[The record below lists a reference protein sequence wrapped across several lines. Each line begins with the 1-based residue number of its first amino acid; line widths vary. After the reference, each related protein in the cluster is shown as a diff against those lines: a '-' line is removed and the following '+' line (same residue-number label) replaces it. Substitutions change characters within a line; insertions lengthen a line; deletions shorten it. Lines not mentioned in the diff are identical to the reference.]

1 MIPILYP
8 EEETAFDTNGLGMLA
23 DEMDT
28 TVIEGAGKFEL
39 EMQYPVT
46 GLRFHDI
53 KERAIIVAEPDPMRD
68 PQPFRIERIVKGTGG
83 HVTIYAKHLAYDNI
97 GITCSPFSA
106 ENAASALQAIKEYA
120 VEECPFTFWTD
131 IGTAAPMSV
140 KVPQQIWTLMGS
152 GDGCILN
159 LYGGEY
165 EFDRYMI
172 RLWSRRGADRGVSIR
187 YGKNLSS
194 LEQDRNIAN
203 CYTAVHPY
211 WTNSDGLCVELPEK
225 IVKADGNFGYTRIMP
240 LDLSQE
246 WEGQPTEYQLRAK
259 ALTYIAENNIG
270 VPVTSWKVQFEQLEK
285 TEEYKG
291 KALLEQVLYGD
302 TVSVFYEDLDIE
314 ATARVSEVRYK
325 PRLERYESVTL
336 GDVKSTL
343 ADTIISQKRQI
354 SSKPSMSQ
362 MQIAIQTL
370 TAAILGA
377 KGGAVRHLDTDKDGM
392 PDTLYIADNPD
403 PTKAVKVWR
412 FNYEGWGASKNGYNG
427 PYVLGASFDSGI
439 LAEFITAGTLYGML
453 IKAGTIMSEDGSIKI
468 DLNTNGVG
476 PIFNTGI
483 STNGLNVRAAVTN
496 PVSVFQVTTS
506 ADRLFSAVIRSPEGG
521 EPLCYISNTY
531 FGDLL
536 SGICG
541 RLSSCDGAN
550 NIGFDVNGNYAEI
563 SLGPADAGNNTNPI
577 RIQLKDGKGS
587 IQADRFQAGS
597 CIIDSTCKFMWNS
610 SLGTYVLTKT

>member
-1 MIPILYP
+1 MIPVLYA
-8 EEETAFDTNGLGMLA
+8 EEETAFETNGLGMLA
-23 DEMDT
+23 DEEDT

-39 EMQYPVT
+39 EMKYPVT

-53 KERAIIVAEPDPMRD
+53 KERAIIMAKPDPMRD
-68 PQPFRIERIVKGTGG
+68 SQPFRIERIVKGTGG
-83 HVTIYAKHLAYDNI
+83 HVNIYAKHLAYDNI

-211 WTNSDGLCVELPEK
+211 WANSDGLCVELPEK

-240 LDLSQE
+240 LDLSRE
-246 WEGQPTEYQLRAK
+246 WEEQPTEYQLRAK
-259 ALTYIAENNIG
+259 TLAYIAENNIG
-270 VPVTSWKVQFEQLEK
+270 VPATSWKVQFEQLEK

-336 GDVKSTL
+336 GDVKPTL
-343 ADTIISQKRQI
+343 ADTIISQKKQI
-354 SSKPSMSQ
+354 TSKPSMSQ
-362 MQIAIQTL
+362 MQIAIQAL

-377 KGGAVRHLDTDKDGM
+377 KGGSVRHLDTDGDDM

-412 FNYEGWGASKNGYNG
+412 FNYEGWAASKNGYNG
-427 PYVLGASFDSGI
+427 PFVLGASFDSGI

-496 PVSVFQVTTS
+496 PVSVFQISAS

-521 EPLCYISNTY
+521 EPLCYLSNTY
-531 FGDLL
+531 LAGVI
-536 SGICG
+536 SGIFG
-541 RLSSCDGAN
+541 RLSSCDGKN
-550 NIGFDVNGNYAEI
+550 NIGFDVNGNYAEV
-563 SLGPADAGNNTNPI
+563 SLGPSVAGNNANPI
-577 RIQLKDGKGS
+577 RIRLENGQGS
-587 IQADRFQAGS
+587 IQADQFQAGS
-597 CIIDSTCKFMWNS
+597 CIIDSTCKFVWNS
-610 SLGTYVLTKT
+610 DIGAFLLTKP

>member
-1 MIPILYP
+1 MIPILY
-8 EEETAFDTNGLGMLA
+8 EAEETAFDTNGLGMLA
-23 DEMDT
+23 DEADT
-28 TVIEGAGKFEL
+28 TVIEAAGKFEL
-39 EMQYPVT
+39 EMKYPVT

-53 KERAIIVAEPDPMRD
+53 TERAIIMAKADPVRE
-68 PQPFRIERIVKGTGG
+68 PQPFRIYRITKAMGG
-83 HVTIYAKHLAYDNI
+83 LVTVYARHLAYDNI

-131 IGTAAPMSV
+131 VGAAAPMSV

-187 YGKNLSS
+187 YGKNLSD

-211 WTNSDGLCVELPEK
+211 WANSDGLCVELPEK

-246 WEGQPTEYQLRAK
+246 WEEQPTEYQLRAK
-259 ALTYIAENNIG
+259 ALAYIAENNIG
-270 VPVTSWKVQFEQLEK
+270 VPATSWKVQFEQLEK

-291 KALLEQVLYGD
+291 KALLEQVQYGD

-314 ATARVSEVRYK
+314 ATARVNEVRYK
-325 PRLERYESVTL
+325 PRLERYDSVTL
-336 GDVKSTL
+336 GDVKTTL
-343 ADTIISQKRQI
+343 ADTIISQKKQI
-354 SSKPSMSQ
+354 NSKPSMSQ

-377 KGGAVRHLDTDKDGM
+377 KGGAVRHLDTDGDDM

-412 FNYEGWGASKNGYNG
+412 FNYEGWAASKNGYNG
-427 PYVLGASFDSGI
+427 PFVLGASFDSGI

-496 PVSVFQVTTS
+496 PVSVFQITTS

-521 EPLCYISNTY
+521 ETLCYLSNTY
-531 FGDLL
+531 LGDVL
-536 SGICG
+536 SGIFG
-541 RLSSCDGAN
+541 RLSSCDGTKK
-550 NIGFDVNGNYAEI
+550 IGFNANDQYAEI
-563 SLGPADAGNNTNPI
+563 SLGTADAGNNSNPLRI
-577 RIQLKDGKGS
+577 RFENGKSS
-587 IQADRFQAGS
+587 IKADEFQAGS
-597 CIIDSTCKFMWNS
+597 CIIDSSCSFVWNS
-610 SLGTYVLTKT
+610 DLGAYLLTKP